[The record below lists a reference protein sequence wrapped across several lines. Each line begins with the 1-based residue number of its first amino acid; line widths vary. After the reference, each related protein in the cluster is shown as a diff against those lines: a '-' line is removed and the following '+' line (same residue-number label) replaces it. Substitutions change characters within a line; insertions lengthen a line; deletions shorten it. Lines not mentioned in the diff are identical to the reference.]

1 MCPCGVC
8 VNMATSSLPISPPSL
23 LPSLPPC
30 VGGGGQAGIARE
42 GRHPSGPDPIDLRG
56 EAAVR
61 NLLLILVRL
70 GGCVVGW
77 AVCVPCACGKGKD
90 MGDCLFLLTYSW
102 HFFLLRLLFVAT
114 SSSSYYY
121 MPTTPCLLLPNP
133 HPLFPPSLL
142 QSTGLTTRPFL
153 FTTSWPVVRF
163 TWSCSFEA
171 GTESRAKEG
180 GREGGREGGCGGDA
194 CRGI

>member
-70 GGCVVGW
+70 GGWVVGW

-102 HFFLLRLLFVAT
+102 HFFPLRLLFV
-114 SSSSYYY
+114 SHLLF
-121 MPTTPCLLLPNP
+121 LLLLYAHNA
-133 HPLFPPSLL
+133 LPPSPQPSPALPSLAPSIHRADDKTLSFYNVVAGGTIHMVL
-142 QSTGLTTRPFL
+142 QLR
-153 FTTSWPVVRF
+153 
-163 TWSCSFEA
+163 
-171 GTESRAKEG
+171 
-180 GREGGREGGCGGDA
+180 GGD
-194 CRGI
+194 RE